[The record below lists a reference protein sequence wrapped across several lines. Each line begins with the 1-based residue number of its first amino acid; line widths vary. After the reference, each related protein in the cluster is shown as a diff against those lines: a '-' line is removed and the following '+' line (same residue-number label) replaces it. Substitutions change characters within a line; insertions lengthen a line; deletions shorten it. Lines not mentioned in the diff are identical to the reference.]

1 MLARLMSGIGLIC
14 LVAFAWALSENRKA
28 ISWRLVL
35 WGIGLQVFFA
45 VILLPTPLQTKL
57 IAPIVHQIVRI
68 ISFGKMEV
76 SGRLDELFFQ
86 AMRAVVQLLTDATLK
101 GSQFVFGNL
110 ATDPSYGATVA
121 FQVLPVIILV
131 AALSAVGYHFGI
143 IPRIVRG
150 IARLMRKTLK
160 TSGAETFGA
169 ALLIF
174 LGIESLTA
182 IRTYLKS
189 MTKSELL
196 TVMTAFMATIAG
208 SVMVVYATLGAE
220 PGHLLTASF
229 MSAPAAIVI
238 AKILVPETQLPVSAS
253 GKPITVE
260 KESTNVIEAAGKGA
274 MDGLNLALN
283 VAAMLIAFLG
293 MIYILDVLVGWTT
306 RPILKF
312 MLAPL
317 ARNWGS
323 NLPEA
328 LHLKDIFG
336 VLFAPFALLMGVPKA
351 DIIEVGKLLG
361 TKTIL
366 NEFLAYVDLQ
376 NVRQSLHPRSYLLA
390 LYALCGFANPG
401 SLGILIAGMTVLAP
415 ERSKDIT
422 RLGVLA
428 LVGGTLACFMTA
440 CIVGVLLYE

>member
-1 MLARLMSGIGLIC
+1 MLARVTSGIGLIS
-14 LVAFAWALSENRKA
+14 LVFFAWVLSENRKA
-28 ISWRLVL
+28 ISWRLVM
-35 WGIGLQVFFA
+35 WGIGLQGLFA
-45 VILLPTPLQTKL
+45 AMLLPTPLQTNL

-68 ISFGKMEV
+68 FSLGRIEI

-86 AMRAVVQLLTDATLK
+86 GMRIIVQLLTDASLK
-101 GSQFVFGNL
+101 GSQFVFGSL
-110 ATDPSYGATVA
+110 ASDPSYGATVA

-131 AALSAVGYHFGI
+131 SALSAVGYHFGI
-143 IPRIVRG
+143 IPRLVKE

-169 ALLIF
+169 ALLII

-189 MTKSELL
+189 MTRSELL

-238 AKILVPETQLPVSAS
+238 AKILVPETQTPVSAADKS
-253 GKPITVE
+253 IIVE

-293 MIYILDVLVGWTT
+293 MIYILDVFVGWTT

-312 MLAPL
+312 VLTPATKQWGLA
-317 ARNWGS
+317 
-323 NLPEA
+323 LPDA
-328 LHLKDIFG
+328 IHLKDIFG
-336 VLFAPFALLMGVPKA
+336 LVFAPFALLMGVPKE
-351 DIIEVGKLLG
+351 DIVEIGKLLG

-376 NVRQSLHPRSYLLA
+376 TVRQTLQPRSYLLA

-422 RLGVLA
+422 RLGILA